1 MMSDAIKV
9 KITTEIVTNK
19 TKLSDLIRNGI
30 DGMIPAVSEQ
40 AHEDCNYFARK
51 YQGTMI
57 LSSETAS
64 DFKKGE
70 LVWNTP
76 YAKKVYYTGTPSQDA
91 NPNASLMWC
100 EKAYDTFGGKW
111 QKIAQ
116 KAFAEGMG

>member
-1 MMSDAIKV
+1 MSDV
-9 KITTEIVTNK
+9 KFDVDRSKLLRVLESGANK
-19 TKLSDLIRNGI
+19 
-30 DGMIPAVSEQ
+30 MIPAVSEQ
-40 AHEDCNYFARK
+40 ALADCNYFARK
-51 YQGTMI
+51 DQGTMI
-57 LSSETAS
+57 ASSETAS
-64 DFKKGE
+64 DLKKGE

-100 EKAYDTFGGKW
+100 EKACDTFGRNW